1 MHNSQSGVTPPLALG
16 FLGGAENSAVGYA
29 HFVASRMDNRWQV
42 AAGCFSTHADL
53 NHHSA
58 ISYGVSPDR
67 VYDDWRKLLLHENGR
82 LDAILVL
89 TPTPAH
95 REMVGACLEAGI
107 PVICEKALA
116 CNVAE
121 ITELL
126 ELREKH
132 KGFLGVTFNYSGYP
146 MMRELRA
153 RIQRGDLG
161 RILHF
166 QIEMPQEGFVR
177 TSPHGL
183 RPTPQGWRLHDG
195 TVPTLGLDL
204 AVHLHHSLYYL
215 TGARP
220 ISVVADH
227 ASEGWFKGIV
237 DDFGCLAH
245 YEHGIRGQF
254 WFSKSSL
261 GHRNGLRLRIYGTH
275 ASAEWFQ
282 ANPEEVLLAH
292 IDGRREILDRAGNVA
307 VAGMQRYNRFK
318 SGHPAGFI
326 EAFANLY
333 ADFADALLEFR
344 REGRWAG
351 EADYGAR
358 IAQEGLLLLEAMER
372 SCQTRAWETIKLSD
386 QGDEQRIA

>member
-1 MHNSQSGVTPPLALG
+1 MESHMLDFQGSTTQPLALG
-16 FLGGAENSAVGYA
+16 FLGGAQNSAVGYA
-29 HFVASRMDNRWQV
+29 HFVASRMDNRWQL
-42 AAGCFSTHADL
+42 AAGCFSTHTDR
-53 NHHSA
+53 NHASA
-58 ISYGVSPDR
+58 ASYGVSPER
-67 VYDDWRKLLLHENGR
+67 VYDDWRTLLLREKGK
-82 LDAILVL
+82 LDAVLVV
-89 TPTPAH
+89 TPTPLH

-116 CNVAE
+116 CNAQE

-126 ELREKH
+126 ELKKKH

-153 RIQRGDLG
+153 KIRRGDLG

-166 QIEMPQEGFVR
+166 QVEMPQEGFVR
-177 TSPHGL
+177 TSPQGVQ
-183 RPTPQGWRLHDG
+183 PKPQDWRLHDG

-220 ISVVADH
+220 VSVVADH
-227 ASEGWFKGIV
+227 ASEGWFKGII

-261 GHRNGLRLRIYGTH
+261 GHRNGLRLRIYGTQ

-282 ANPEEVLLAH
+282 ANPEEILVSH
-292 IDGRREILDRAGNVA
+292 IDGRREILDRAGDA
-307 VAGMQRYNRFK
+307 AIAGMQRYNRFK

-333 ADFADALLEFR
+333 TDLADALIEFR
-344 REGRWAG
+344 REGRWQG
-351 EADYGAR
+351 EAEYGAQ
-358 IAQEGLLLLEAMER
+358 IAHEGLLLLEAMEK
-372 SCQTRAWETIKLSD
+372 SCQSRAWEPIERNAD
-386 QGDEQRIA
+386 Q